1 MTATG
6 KPATGAAHRSRIAIV
21 GAGVAGLVAARLLGR
36 KYDVRLFEANARAG
50 GHSHTV
56 TVNVAGGE
64 YRVDTG
70 FIVCNNRNYPLFLNL
85 LEELKVSLVPAEMS
99 FSVSNPALGLEYN
112 GHNLNT
118 LFAQRRNLWRGAFG
132 LMLYDILRF
141 NRIAR
146 RYNGGGTVGEF
157 IARHG
162 FGDWFAENYLLP
174 MTAAIW
180 SCEPRQANEFPMGL
194 LAGFFANHGLLD
206 LFNRPRWYSVAGG
219 SRSYVAA
226 LCRGL
231 GDRIEFGRP
240 VRGVSRLASG
250 VRLRFDQ
257 GSADFDQAV
266 LACHSDEALALLESP
281 DPAETEILG
290 AIPYRTNAVTLHQ
303 DASLMPDQRRAWASW
318 NFRAGD
324 ESRNQ
329 GPVVTYCMNILQ
341 RLRAPQPLLVS
352 LNAAGRI
359 ATGTVLG
366 EYRYSHP
373 QFSERA
379 LAAQARRGEISGAE
393 RIHYCG
399 AWCYHGFHEDAV
411 RSAVDVCRRLG
422 VAP

>member
-6 KPATGAAHRSRIAIV
+6 KPAAGVVRRSRIAIV
-21 GAGVAGLVAARLLGR
+21 GAGVAGLVAARLLGQ
-36 KYDVRLFEANARAG
+36 KYDVRLFEANNRAG

-56 TVNVAGGE
+56 TVNVAGGQ

-85 LEELKVSLVPAEMS
+85 LEELNVGLIPAEMS
-99 FSVSNPALGLEYN
+99 FSVSNPAIELEYN

-132 LMLYDILRF
+132 VMLYDILRF

-146 RYNGGGTVGEF
+146 RHNEAGTVGEF

-162 FGDWFAENYLLP
+162 FGEWFAENYLLP

-180 SCEPRQANEFPMGL
+180 SCEPRQASEFPMKL

-206 LFNRPRWYSVAGG
+206 LFNRPRWYSIAGG
-219 SRSYVAA
+219 SRSYVTA

-231 GDRIEFGRP
+231 GDRIELGRP
-240 VRGVSRLASG
+240 VRGISRLSSG

-257 GSADFDQAV
+257 DSADFDHAV
-266 LACHSDEALALLESP
+266 LACHSDQALALLESAAA
-281 DPAETEILG
+281 AETEILG
-290 AIPYRTNAVTLHQ
+290 AIPYQTNIVTLHG
-303 DASLMPDQRRAWASW
+303 DASLMPGRRRAWASW

-329 GPVVTYCMNILQ
+329 GPAVTYCMNILQ
-341 RLRAPQPLLVS
+341 RLKAPQPLLVS
-352 LNAAGRI
+352 LNAADRI
-359 ATGTVLG
+359 AAETVLG

-373 QFSERA
+373 QFSQRA
-379 LAAQARRGEISGAE
+379 LAAQARRGEISGVE

-399 AWCYHGFHEDAV
+399 AWCYNGFHEDAV
-411 RSAVDVCRRLG
+411 RSAVDVCRQLG
-422 VAP
+422 VVP